1 MRRMPE
7 ERNKVSKNE
16 NKGRDKKETKRMNKI
31 RKAYEV
37 KESII
42 KRRNERER
50 QRKEQLEKGVRGGSE
65 EVK

>member
-16 NKGRDKKETKRMNKI
+16 NKGRDKKETKRMNEI
-31 RKAYEV
+31 RKAYEA

-42 KRRNERER
+42 KGRNERER
-50 QRKEQLEKGVRGGSE
+50 QRKKQLEKGVRGGSE
-65 EVK
+65 KVK